1 MVSFD
6 YFADLISHFAIMD
19 LPTLVP
25 VGSVS
30 GILLGPVVGGN
41 IVTYGKKSPRSQT
54 GAKFS

>member
-1 MVSFD
+1 LD

-25 VGSVS
+25 VISVS
-30 GILLGPVVGGN
+30 GILLGPVVGGS